1 MKKIYLIWFII
12 FWQIPTQGF
21 CQKIYSDQEL
31 RVRESLVKKY
41 GDEDK
46 ADIVEEENKVLV
58 IQGEISKEL
67 KSLNSHKEQ
76 LNQIINSQSSNQQIR
91 QMLSKNIEYIDAI
104 ENEYNEIKA
113 QGRNL
118 QSITALNLYK
128 GQLNDFLIKVREYTG
143 RLKGAK
149 KVVSGNVEVSNLENE
164 LDSVAGDIAKIS
176 STESIE
182 KNVLTKFLGDKSKTA
197 LAQIMRQN
205 PFAGMSKSELKNM
218 FTLQMQGSPL
228 GRMLKNNPRTLNILV
243 EVFHDKEALPKFL
256 TIVNESKKIKIYGL
270 IVISVFILSL
280 VVGFMNSKANF
291 FKKIFYKIM
300 TIFTALLINLL
311 AFYLLFRDQ
320 VGPLLKATIRGLTL

>member
-1 MKKIYLIWFII
+1 
-12 FWQIPTQGF
+12 
-21 CQKIYSDQEL
+21 
-31 RVRESLVKKY
+31 
-41 GDEDK
+41 
-46 ADIVEEENKVLV
+46 
-58 IQGEISKEL
+58 
-67 KSLNSHKEQ
+67 
-76 LNQIINSQSSNQQIR
+76 
-91 QMLSKNIEYIDAI
+91 
-104 ENEYNEIKA
+104 
-113 QGRNL
+113 
-118 QSITALNLYK
+118 
-128 GQLNDFLIKVREYTG
+128 
-143 RLKGAK
+143 
-149 KVVSGNVEVSNLENE
+149 
-164 LDSVAGDIAKIS
+164 
-176 STESIE
+176 
-182 KNVLTKFLGDKSKTA
+182 
-197 LAQIMRQN
+197 MRQN